1 MTISGY
7 NLVMKEVRVAE
18 LKAKLSEYLR
28 AVRQGHSITVL
39 DRDKPVARLIPY
51 EIEAAHRLRVRRAPP
66 GARLGNVA
74 VPPPLDL
81 GFDVVDLLL
90 EERQSHR

>member
-1 MTISGY
+1 MTIIDY
-7 NLVMKEVRVAE
+7 NLVMAGVQIAQ
-18 LKAKLSEYLR
+18 LKARLSEYLR
-28 AVRQGHSITVL
+28 QVRRGESITVL

-51 EIEAAHRLRVRRAPP
+51 EGGLHGLRVRRAPP
-66 GARLGNVA
+66 GARLGDVP

-81 GFDVVDLLL
+81 GFDIVDLLL